1 MKKKSGRG
9 RGPRKPPNGPDEVF
23 PHAFSS
29 CVIKFRCK
37 YEIHS
42 PARRCFG
49 EALCSCLHLHQA
61 SNVGL
66 PMCDLVSPS
75 PNFAR
80 SFDYKQLSSKQP
92 NNLLNTTNQNQSQL
106 KMTRQRILTV
116 LKQMSELWLGC
127 QALNVSQAA
136 SVAQGSPV
144 KCDALLSPPSECAAK
159 VATSFHMC
167 NFAEWTQQTELM

>member
-1 MKKKSGRG
+1 MKKKSG

-42 PARRCFG
+42 QARRCFG

-61 SNVGL
+61 VKTVGKQASNVGL
-66 PMCDLVSPS
+66 PMRDLVSPS
-75 PNFAR
+75 PNFAG

-92 NNLLNTTNQNQSQL
+92 SNLLNTTNQNRSKPITTQNDQTKDPDRL
-106 KMTRQRILTV
+106 KNRCPNCG
-116 LKQMSELWLGC
+116 W
-127 QALNVSQAA
+127 
-136 SVAQGSPV
+136 
-144 KCDALLSPPSECAAK
+144 DARL
-159 VATSFHMC
+159 
-167 NFAEWTQQTELM
+167 